1 MHNNQVPVQ
10 LNKAYGRHVTHHI
23 STAVPNPVVE
33 YETVM
38 INESEY
44 EKLTEDDVPIQTNEA
59 YGRHVTDHTS
69 TALPDPAVEYET
81 IMSYEPEYEKLP
93 GDTTEEDYI

>member
-1 MHNNQVPVQ
+1 MHNKQVPVQ
-10 LNKAYGRHVTHHI
+10 LNKAYGRHVTHDI
-23 STAVPNPVVE
+23 STAVANPVVE
-33 YETVM
+33 YQTVM

-44 EKLTEDDVPIQTNEA
+44 EKLTEDDVPIQLNEA

-81 IMSYEPEYEKLP
+81 VMSYEPEYEKLP
-93 GDTTEEDYI
+93 GEEDYI

>member
-23 STAVPNPVVE
+23 STAVPNPVGE
-33 YETVM
+33 YETV
-38 INESEY
+38 
-44 EKLTEDDVPIQTNEA
+44 
-59 YGRHVTDHTS
+59 
-69 TALPDPAVEYET
+69 
-81 IMSYEPEYEKLP
+81 MSYEPEYERLP